1 MPTSRL
7 TRVTVAH
14 IMAAVVVLMTLF
26 TQSPTGDN
34 KTKAVSAREASNRFA
49 ALLRWS
55 VKNKGEVVVETQGQP
70 QVVIMP
76 FGDYQQFTKLR
87 HEARRQHAIAELK
100 RLRKQVQARNKDLTE
115 AETEKLA
122 LRFSR
127 DVLKA
132 VIKKRRAKYG

>member
-1 MPTSRL
+1 
-7 TRVTVAH
+7 
-14 IMAAVVVLMTLF
+14 MAAVVVLMTLF
-26 TQSPTGDN
+26 TQPPTGIN
-34 KTKAVSAREASNRFA
+34 KTKAVSAREAGDRFA

-55 VKNKGEVVVETQGQP
+55 VKHNSEVVVETQGQP

-76 FGDYQQFTKLR
+76 FGDYQQFVTLR
-87 HEARRQHAIAELK
+87 QKARRQQAIAELK

-115 AETEKLA
+115 AEAEKLA

-132 VIKKRRAKYG
+132 VVKKRGAKYG